1 MSFVMFF
8 SFSFATRSKSS
19 RSNRVSYPSCPI
31 QQRPQGRPLAQP
43 LTWEELLGQR

>member
-1 MSFVMFF
+1 MSFVMLSSFPF
-8 SFSFATRSKSS
+8 STRSKSS